1 MKAIT
6 LVKILTF
13 VLLFATGLSADTE
26 KVKILGI
33 GNSFTFNAV
42 KYLDDIC
49 ESTPGV
55 DADVA
60 VAGIGGC
67 PLDKHVN
74 LAKEHEADPEKG
86 KKYDYQLNS
95 KKVKSGASLKE
106 ILLAEEWDYI
116 TIQQVSTKSYKEET
130 FYPYAKELIDYVRKY
145 RPEAEIVIH
154 ETWSHS
160 VNSYRA
166 KDWKLDPDEMYT
178 KLHAN
183 YAKIGAEYGLRIIPV
198 GTSFQNA
205 RATEMWNLQPD
216 GFDPKNHSLTYPEDK
231 DNLPNSPKSLNSDYS
246 WKKKKDG
253 EWYIGSDGFHAN
265 TAGEY
270 LGALVWFEFFTGHDA
285 NSVTYKPKSLSEAQA
300 ASLREVAHETLVA
313 ESES

>member
-6 LVKILTF
+6 LVKILTIA
-13 VLLFATGLSADTE
+13 LLFATGLSADTE

-67 PLDKHVN
+67 PLDKHVD
-74 LAKEHEADPEKG
+74 LAKKHEADPSTG
-86 KKYDYQLNS
+86 KEYNYQLNS
-95 KKVKSGASLKE
+95 KHVKGGASLKE

-205 RATEMWNLQPD
+205 RATEMWDLQFD
-216 GFDPKNHSLTYPEDK
+216 GFDHKNHSLTYPEDK
-231 DNLPNSPKSLNSDYS
+231 DNLPDMSKSLNRDYY
-246 WKKKKDG
+246 WKKKDG
-253 EWYIGSDGFHAN
+253 QWTLINDGFHAN
-265 TAGEY
+265 MAGEY

-285 NSVTYKPKSLSEAQA
+285 NSVTYKPSSLTEAQA